1 MNKEKKWYCLCVC
14 DFDTDH
20 IVHGPFKSY
29 ESCWDFMKQSAENH
43 YNTSIKEENRDAYIR
58 VDRNS
63 GECFVTDYFDDGDDT
78 HTTISW
84 YAFDM

>member
-1 MNKEKKWYCLCVC
+1 
-14 DFDTDH
+14 
-20 IVHGPFKSY
+20 
-29 ESCWDFMKQSAENH
+29 MKQNAENH

-63 GECFVTDYFDDGDDT
+63 GECSVTDYFDDGDDT

-84 YAFDM
+84 YAFDI